1 MAPPEENHSRR
12 QDGDRRHGPESA
24 RSVRSN
30 QRDLFLSIPRPR
42 YRPPYH
48 GPSVRHPGS
57 GSAAAARAWNRYL
70 ATTRADVNALK
81 NELKEAVE
89 SFKEASKIYK
99 SDSVQMRSH
108 HENVKK
114 LFEEYSSLLK
124 TGLEVESI
132 NMNISKEHAA
142 ELKLLAEEL
151 KEAVKTLRTKRGFN
165 VSTMQN
171 IHKGSKIAYDLVCD
185 IAFMSFIV
193 TGLLVFAGLLNDA
206 FVLGVRVSCS
216 TSIGQNGT
224 IMSMLSGELDAL
236 ESRLLVQHIAEKWKS
251 QIVVSPGRDVALNG
265 GMKDFFF
272 KGLSVHVN
280 LPLVDGLQRKVTLVE
295 FWLRFD
301 TALECQR
308 QEELIADNSS
318 IHRTPQLVTPWPL
331 EKQGSEVFTYE
342 VFEKF
347 QKQIIAA
354 RDHCCVQSITQD
366 KGIQTVSFRT
376 GDSKSVY
383 DVQGNLLEEKPADSL
398 DVAARKKISAVR
410 NKLEDL
416 IQTAKQSDEG
426 MEFLLSSVLSIEE
439 PLNQKVPTAVKHTRQ
454 EEYEAFIGCNIPNEV
469 NIHPPNDVCSVG
481 RSKRIKRGK
490 EMNGEEQKKKNKE
503 AKAKVARMC
512 RTCNTLGFHDS
523 RKCPSKNGQGKEVNV
538 HGIPSDGAS

>member
-193 TGLLVFAGLLNDA
+193 TGLLVFAGYLELEEPAPFTPSETKAGRLLNDA

-280 LPLVDGLQRKVTLVE
+280 LPLVDGLQRKV
-295 FWLRFD
+295 
-301 TALECQR
+301 C
-308 QEELIADNSS
+308 
-318 IHRTPQLVTPWPL
+318 
-331 EKQGSEVFTYE
+331 
-342 VFEKF
+342 
-347 QKQIIAA
+347 
-354 RDHCCVQSITQD
+354 
-366 KGIQTVSFRT
+366 
-376 GDSKSVY
+376 
-383 DVQGNLLEEKPADSL
+383 
-398 DVAARKKISAVR
+398 
-410 NKLEDL
+410 
-416 IQTAKQSDEG
+416 
-426 MEFLLSSVLSIEE
+426 LLSSLQSLLLVPPLFFNQVLCENSFSS
-439 PLNQKVPTAVKHTRQ
+439 N
-454 EEYEAFIGCNIPNEV
+454 
-469 NIHPPNDVCSVG
+469 
-481 RSKRIKRGK
+481 
-490 EMNGEEQKKKNKE
+490 
-503 AKAKVARMC
+503 
-512 RTCNTLGFHDS
+512 
-523 RKCPSKNGQGKEVNV
+523 
-538 HGIPSDGAS
+538 

>member
-308 QEELIADNSS
+308 QEELIADNS
-318 IHRTPQLVTPWPL
+318 
-331 EKQGSEVFTYE
+331 
-342 VFEKF
+342 
-347 QKQIIAA
+347 
-354 RDHCCVQSITQD
+354 
-366 KGIQTVSFRT
+366 
-376 GDSKSVY
+376 KSVY